1 MTRRQRLNFKIA
13 LDGDDLKTI
22 NDLRQR
28 IGDDT
33 GIDNISRNQAVEWI
47 IRSYL
52 REQTADLK

>member
-1 MTRRQRLNFKIA
+1 MTRRQRLNFKIP

-28 IGDDT
+28 IGDDL

-52 REQTADLK
+52 RERTADLK